1 MADKYNL
8 GDNIPND
15 SKKETNSLYKPKSF
29 LKKIFIKY
37 PYRLKYILWNCHF
50 GKLLILL
57 LIIFIIIIL
66 IWNNY
71 NINGDYPELTDAE
84 KKQLEDNGEDID
96 NVLRNYR
103 FFTLLLNICLGLLSG
118 ILSII
123 LGVESYKSLL
133 EQRKKGIFI
142 SNLSTL
148 KFIQRKFIAFK
159 QSMFHKDKTIAFK
172 QSMFHKD
179 KTSSGIP
186 GGKSESESEAS
197 EISIGIDSETTSEL
211 KDEIINKL
219 KKIEDEI
226 KTTDYIIEDEKKVK
240 IFNNT
245 LLEIAT
251 ISNNV
256 KTVIIDA
263 IGKENIP
270 EKKEQLESL
279 ITLFSTLKHSDT
291 KLNIL

>member
-1 MADKYNL
+1 MADRYT
-8 GDNIPND
+8 PNPE
-15 SKKETNSLYKPKSF
+15 KETNSLYKPKSF
-29 LKKIFIKY
+29 FKKIFIKY

-71 NINGDYPELTDAE
+71 NINGDYPELSDAE
-84 KKQLEDNGEDID
+84 KKQLEDNGKDID

-133 EQRKKGIFI
+133 AQREKNIQM
-142 SNLSTL
+142 NHLSTL
-148 KFIQRKFIAFK
+148 KFIQRKFIELKNKFYK
-159 QSMFHKDKTIAFK
+159 
-172 QSMFHKD
+172 
-179 KTSSGIP
+179 G
-186 GGKSESESEAS
+186 GGKSESEVSEFS
-197 EISIGIDSETTSEL
+197 VNIIEDEK

-226 KTTDYIIEDEKKVK
+226 KTTDYIIEDEKKVE
-240 IFNNT
+240 IVNNT

-256 KTVIIDA
+256 KTDIEYA
-263 IGKENIP
+263 IEKENNP
-270 EKKEQLESL
+270 GKKEQLKSL
-279 ITLFSTLKHSDT
+279 ITLFSSLKYSDT
-291 KLNIL
+291 

>member
-1 MADKYNL
+1 MADRYTV
-8 GDNIPND
+8 GPE
-15 SKKETNSLYKPKSF
+15 KETKSLYKPKSF
-29 LKKIFIKY
+29 FKKIFIKY

-71 NINGDYPELTDAE
+71 NINGDYPELSDAE

-148 KFIQRKFIAFK
+148 KFIQRKFIEL
-159 QSMFHKDKTIAFK
+159 KDKFR
-172 QSMFHKD
+172 KD
-179 KTSSGIP
+179 VP
-186 GGKSESESEAS
+186 GGKSEPKVSEFSVNIIED
-197 EISIGIDSETTSEL
+197 EK

-226 KTTDYIIEDEKKVK
+226 KTTDYIIEDEKKVE
-240 IFNNT
+240 IVNNT

-279 ITLFSTLKHSDT
+279 ITLFSSLKHSDT
-291 KLNIL
+291 

>member
-1 MADKYNL
+1 MADKYT
-8 GDNIPND
+8 PN
-15 SKKETNSLYKPKSF
+15 SEKETNSLYKPKSF

-103 FFTLLLNICLGLLSG
+103 FLTLLLNICLGLLSG

-148 KFIQRKFIAFK
+148 KFIQRKFID
-159 QSMFHKDKTIAFK
+159 SI
-172 QSMFHKD
+172 
-179 KTSSGIP
+179 
-186 GGKSESESEAS
+186 
-197 EISIGIDSETTSEL
+197 ISFEL
-211 KDEIINKL
+211 
-219 KKIEDEI
+219 
-226 KTTDYIIEDEKKVK
+226 
-240 IFNNT
+240 FAT
-245 LLEIAT
+245 L
-251 ISNNV
+251 
-256 KTVIIDA
+256 
-263 IGKENIP
+263 P
-270 EKKEQLESL
+270 L
-279 ITLFSTLKHSDT
+279 I
-291 KLNIL
+291 

>member
-1 MADKYNL
+1 M
-8 GDNIPND
+8 
-15 SKKETNSLYKPKSF
+15 
-29 LKKIFIKY
+29 
-37 PYRLKYILWNCHF
+37 
-50 GKLLILL
+50 
-57 LIIFIIIIL
+57 
-66 IWNNY
+66 
-71 NINGDYPELTDAE
+71 
-84 KKQLEDNGEDID
+84 
-96 NVLRNYR
+96 
-103 FFTLLLNICLGLLSG
+103 
-118 ILSII
+118 SII

-148 KFIQRKFIAFK
+148 KFIQRKFIDFK
-159 QSMFHKDKTIAFK
+159 QSMFHKDETIAFK

-186 GGKSESESEAS
+186 GGKSESEAS

-291 KLNIL
+291 

>member
-1 MADKYNL
+1 MADRYT
-8 GDNIPND
+8 PNPE
-15 SKKETNSLYKPKSF
+15 KETKSLYKPKSF
-29 LKKIFIKY
+29 FKKIFIKY

-71 NINGDYPELTDAE
+71 NINGDYPELSDAE
-84 KKQLEDNGEDID
+84 KKQLEDNGKDID

-103 FFTLLLNICLGLLSG
+103 FLTLLLNICLGLLSG

-148 KFIQRKFIAFK
+148 KFIQRKFIEL
-159 QSMFHKDKTIAFK
+159 KDKFYTGHGESK
-172 QSMFHKD
+172 
-179 KTSSGIP
+179 
-186 GGKSESESEAS
+186 SESEAS
-197 EISIGIDSETTSEL
+197 EISIGIDGESTSEL

-219 KKIEDEI
+219 EEIGEVI
-226 KTTDYIIEDEKKVK
+226 KTTDDIIEDEKKVE

-245 LLEIAT
+245 YKEIAT

-256 KTVIIDA
+256 KTDIKYA
-263 IGKENIP
+263 IEKENNP
-270 EKKEQLESL
+270 GKKEQLESL
-279 ITLFSTLKHSDT
+279 ITLLSTLKHSDT
-291 KLNIL
+291 